1 MFRSLF
7 RPIKLWLQSEKD
19 AVPLALILLSSPQLP
34 LTTLRELQAKGFYT
48 YLPGYEALLTNP
60 EKALR
65 GLSDK
70 MRRVLEAAVATQRSG
85 RREALEEKLRDV
97 LAELRTALDLADYNV
112 SNMYMVVTTFVS
124 TIAGMV
130 VSTLALM
137 GPGGAMA
144 AIASAL
150 FASLFVMGVGVVAY
164 PIEYSLPTPPAKS
177 YLPLLSIIP
186 LYLLLSFLG
195 APLPLTL
202 SIALGSIF
210 TSVLQFIYV
219 RRQVKELLDT
229 REMVRVASR
238 AVGNP
243 YRSLKGRF
251 IENPEDLLR
260 PTDNGLVQAIRLA
273 LFQVLLHGGYELLE
287 KLEDH
292 YSRIV
297 DFILRLRSKTRV
309 FLIYAVIE
317 AVIVSMMYAILV
329 SVKPL
334 LFGAGAE
341 ALATLGITSAGLD
354 ELEQN
359 MDLILSSVALALS
372 VATSS
377 FREGKPTLLT
387 IYMPVV
393 AVALYASYMTALAF
407 TPSLFR

>member
-112 SNMYMVVTTFVS
+112 GNMYMVVSTFVS
-124 TIAGMV
+124 TIAGMI

-144 AIASAL
+144 AIVSAL
-150 FASLFVMGVGVVAY
+150 SASLFSVVVGVAAY

-177 YLPLLSIIP
+177 YLSLASIIP

-195 APLPLTL
+195 VPLPLTL

-210 TSVLQFIYV
+210 TSALHFVYV

-243 YRSLKGRF
+243 YRALKGRF
-251 IENPEDLLR
+251 IENPEDLIR
-260 PTDNGLVQAIRLA
+260 PTDNGLVQAVRLA
-273 LFQVLLHGGYELLE
+273 LFQVLLHGGYEFLE
-287 KLEDH
+287 KLEEY

-317 AVIVSMMYAILV
+317 SVIVSMMYAILV

-334 LFGAGAE
+334 LFGAGTE

-359 MDLILSSVALALS
+359 MDLILSSIALALS

-377 FREGKPTLLT
+377 FREGKPTLFT
-387 IYMPVV
+387 IYMPVI
-393 AVALYASYMTALAF
+393 AAALYASFMMALAF

>member
-1 MFRSLF
+1 LFRSLF

>member
-1 MFRSLF
+1 MFRFLF

-60 EKALR
+60 DKALR

-112 SNMYMVVTTFVS
+112 SNMYMVVSTFVS
-124 TIAGMV
+124 TIAGMI

-144 AIASAL
+144 AIVSAL
-150 FASLFVMGVGVVAY
+150 FASLFSVVVGVATY

-177 YLPLLSIIP
+177 YLPLASIIP

-195 APLPLTL
+195 VPLPLTL
-202 SIALGSIF
+202 SIALGFIF
-210 TSVLQFIYV
+210 TSALHFVYV

-243 YRSLKGRF
+243 YKALKTRF
-251 IENPEDLLR
+251 IENPEDLIR
-260 PTDNGLVQAIRLA
+260 PTDNGLVQAVRLA
-273 LFQVLLHGGYELLE
+273 LFQVLLHGGYEFLE
-287 KLEDH
+287 KLEEY

-359 MDLILSSVALALS
+359 MDLILSSIAL
-372 VATSS
+372 T
-377 FREGKPTLLT
+377 
-387 IYMPVV
+387 
-393 AVALYASYMTALAF
+393 
-407 TPSLFR
+407 

>member
-1 MFRSLF
+1 MLRSLF
-7 RPIKLWLQSEKD
+7 RPIELWFQSEKD
-19 AVPLALILLSSPQLP
+19 AVPLALILLSSSQQP
-34 LTTLRELQAKGFYT
+34 LTTLSELQAKGFYT
-48 YLPGYEALLTNP
+48 YLPGYEVLLTSP
-60 EKALR
+60 DKALR

-70 MRRVLEAAVATQRSG
+70 MRRVLEAAIAVQRSG
-85 RREALEEKLRDV
+85 AREALEEKLRDV
-97 LAELRTALDLADYNV
+97 IAELRTALDLSDYNV
-112 SNMYMVVTTFVS
+112 SNMYMIVSTFVS
-124 TIAGMV
+124 TVAGML

-137 GPGGAMA
+137 GPGGAMV
-144 AIASAL
+144 AIVSAL
-150 FASLFVMGVGVVAY
+150 SASLLTIGVGIVAY
-164 PIEYSLPTPPAKS
+164 PIEYSLPSPPAKS
-177 YLPLLSIIP
+177 YLPLVSAAP

-195 APLPLTL
+195 VPLPLTMSL
-202 SIALGSIF
+202 ALGSAL
-210 TSVLQFIYV
+210 TSALHFVYTK
-219 RRQVKELLDT
+219 RQVKEILDT

-243 YRSLKGRF
+243 YRSLRGRF

-260 PTDNGLVQAIRLA
+260 PADNGLVQAVRLA

-287 KLEDH
+287 RLEEH

-309 FLIYAVIE
+309 FLLYAVIE

-341 ALATLGITSAGLD
+341 ALATLGITSAGLE
-354 ELEQN
+354 ELEQS
-359 MDLILSSVALALS
+359 MDLILSSLALALS

-377 FREGKPTLLT
+377 FREGKPTLFT
-387 IYMPVV
+387 IYMPVI
-393 AVALYASYMTALAF
+393 AVALYASYMMALAF

>member
-144 AIASAL
+144 AIASAF

-164 PIEYSLPTPPAKS
+164 PIEYSLPTPPTKS

-372 VATSS
+372 IATSS

>member
-1 MFRSLF
+1 LPRSLF
-7 RPIKLWLQSEKD
+7 RPIELWFQSEKD
-19 AVPLALILLSSPQLP
+19 AVPLAIILRSSPQLP

-48 YLPGYEALLTNP
+48 YLPNPEALLASP
-60 EKALR
+60 DKALR

-70 MRRVLEAAVATQRSG
+70 MSRVLEAAVATQRSG
-85 RREALEEKLRDV
+85 RREALEEKLRDI

-112 SNMYMVVTTFVS
+112 SNMYMVVSTFVS
-124 TIAGMV
+124 TIAGMI

-144 AIASAL
+144 AFTSAL
-150 FASLFVMGVGVVAY
+150 FASLFSIVVGVVAY
-164 PIEYSLPTPPAKS
+164 PIEYSLPSPPAKS
-177 YLPLLSIIP
+177 YLPLLSVAP

-195 APLPLTL
+195 VPLPLTL
-202 SIALGSIF
+202 SLALGSIF
-210 TSVLQFIYV
+210 TSALHFVYV
-219 RRQVKELLDT
+219 RRQVKELLNT

-372 VATSS
+372 TATSS
-377 FREGKPTLLT
+377 FREGKPTLFT
-387 IYMPVV
+387 IYMPVI
-393 AVALYASYMTALAF
+393 AAALYASYMMALAF
-407 TPSLFR
+407 MPSLFR

>member
-1 MFRSLF
+1 
-7 RPIKLWLQSEKD
+7 
-19 AVPLALILLSSPQLP
+19 
-34 LTTLRELQAKGFYT
+34 
-48 YLPGYEALLTNP
+48 
-60 EKALR
+60 
-65 GLSDK
+65 
-70 MRRVLEAAVATQRSG
+70 
-85 RREALEEKLRDV
+85 
-97 LAELRTALDLADYNV
+97 
-112 SNMYMVVTTFVS
+112 
-124 TIAGMV
+124 
-130 VSTLALM
+130 
-137 GPGGAMA
+137 
-144 AIASAL
+144 
-150 FASLFVMGVGVVAY
+150 VAY
-164 PIEYSLPTPPAKS
+164 PIEYSLPTPPTKS

-238 AVGNP
+238 AVGSP
-243 YRSLKGRF
+243 YRDLKGRF

-260 PTDNGLVQAIRLA
+260 PTDNGLVQAVRLA
-273 LFQVLLHGGYELLE
+273 LFQVLLHGGYEFLE
-287 KLEDH
+287 KLEEH

-354 ELEQN
+354 ELEQS
-359 MDLILSSVALALS
+359 MDLILSSIALALS
-372 VATSS
+372 IATSS
-377 FREGKPTLLT
+377 FREGKPTLFT
-387 IYMPVV
+387 IYMPVI
-393 AVALYASYMTALAF
+393 ALALYASYMMALAF

>member
-1 MFRSLF
+1 MFRFLF

-60 EKALR
+60 DKALR

-112 SNMYMVVTTFVS
+112 SNMYMVVSTFVS
-124 TIAGMV
+124 TIAGMI

-144 AIASAL
+144 AIVSAL
-150 FASLFVMGVGVVAY
+150 FASLFSVVVGVATY

-177 YLPLLSIIP
+177 YLPLASIIP
-186 LYLLLSFLG
+186 FYLLLSFLG
-195 APLPLTL
+195 VPLPLTL
-202 SIALGSIF
+202 SIALGFIF
-210 TSVLQFIYV
+210 TSALHFVYV

-243 YRSLKGRF
+243 YKALKTRF
-251 IENPEDLLR
+251 IENPEDLIR
-260 PTDNGLVQAIRLA
+260 PTDNGLVQAVRLA
-273 LFQVLLHGGYELLE
+273 LFQVLLHGGYEFLE
-287 KLEDH
+287 KLEEY

-359 MDLILSSVALALS
+359 MDLILSSIALTLS
-372 VATSS
+372 IATSS
-377 FREGKPTLLT
+377 FREGKPTLFT
-387 IYMPVV
+387 IYMPVI
-393 AVALYASYMTALAF
+393 ALALYASYMTALAI

>member
-19 AVPLALILLSSPQLP
+19 AASLALILLSSSELP
-34 LTTLRELQAKGFYT
+34 LTTLRELQAQGFYT
-48 YLPGYEALLTNP
+48 YLPYYEALLTNP
-60 EKALR
+60 DRALR

-70 MRRVLEAAVATQRSG
+70 MKKILDAAVVAQRSG

-97 LAELRTALDLADYNV
+97 VAELRTALDLADYNV
-112 SNMYMVVTTFVS
+112 GNMYMVVSTFIGMV
-124 TIAGMV
+124 TGMV

-144 AIASAL
+144 AIASAF
-150 FASLFVMGVGVVAY
+150 FASLFSIAVGVVAY

-177 YLPLLSIIP
+177 YLPLASIIP
-186 LYLLLSFLG
+186 LYLLLSFLNV
-195 APLPLTL
+195 PLPLTL
-202 SIALGSIF
+202 SIALGSIL
-210 TSVLQFIYV
+210 TSALHFVYV

-251 IENPEDLLR
+251 IENPEDLIR
-260 PTDNGLVQAIRLA
+260 PTDNGLVQAVKLA
-273 LFQVLLHGGYELLE
+273 VFQILLHGGYEFLE

-317 AVIVSMMYAILV
+317 AVMVSMMYAILV

-341 ALATLGITSAGLD
+341 ALATIGITSAGLD

-372 VATSS
+372 IATSS
-377 FREGKPTLLT
+377 FREGKPTLFT
-387 IYMPVV
+387 IYMPVI
-393 AVALYASYMTALAF
+393 ALTLYASYMMALAF